1 METGTVRRM
10 RWEELFDDIE
20 AQFDEQ
26 ERVAAATDLV
36 DLVRG
41 ERDQV
46 GVVDR
51 LRAHVNAVLALDLR
65 DGSNR
70 RGTLLDVGRDWLLLE
85 GRSGLLVPTSAVLSV
100 GGLSRQALKDE
111 GKVGRRLR
119 FGWVL
124 RGLARDRTAVAIDF
138 WPTGHLD
145 GTIDQVGA
153 DHLDLAVH
161 PPDVARRVGE
171 VRQVRTIPFEAVAA
185 ISVR

>member
-70 RGTLLDVGRDWLLLE
+70 RGTFST
-85 GRSGLLVPTSAVLSV
+85 SGGTGCCWKGVPVYWSRRVPSCLSV
-100 GGLSRQALKDE
+100 VSP
-111 GKVGRRLR
+111 GRPQ
-119 FGWVL
+119 G
-124 RGLARDRTAVAIDF
+124 
-138 WPTGHLD
+138 
-145 GTIDQVGA
+145 
-153 DHLDLAVH
+153 
-161 PPDVARRVGE
+161 
-171 VRQVRTIPFEAVAA
+171 
-185 ISVR
+185 

>member
-1 METGTVRRM
+1 M
-10 RWEELFDDIE
+10 
-20 AQFDEQ
+20 
-26 ERVAAATDLV
+26 
-36 DLVRG
+36 
-41 ERDQV
+41 
-46 GVVDR
+46 
-51 LRAHVNAVLALDLR
+51 
-65 DGSNR
+65 
-70 RGTLLDVGRDWLLLE
+70 
-85 GRSGLLVPTSAVLSV
+85 
-100 GGLSRQALKDE
+100 
-111 GKVGRRLR
+111 
-119 FGWVL
+119 L